1 MKAMVFNLQWLT
13 LDCFYSITKI
23 FLQNTLFPILGP
35 LGKVHLE
42 ADALFFWDDKNAAP
56 LSLLSFYSIQA
67 TSSLAYD
74 LERFMNWKP
83 EVMSHRF

>member
-42 ADALFFWDDKNAAP
+42 ADALFFGDDKNAVP
-56 LSLLSFYSIQA
+56 LSLYYFHFIAFKLH
-67 TSSLAYD
+67 L
-74 LERFMNWKP
+74 L
-83 EVMSHRF
+83 

>member
-13 LDCFYSITKI
+13 LDCFYSFTKI

-42 ADALFFWDDKNAAP
+42 ADALFLDTIRMQPHYHYFHFIAFK
-56 LSLLSFYSIQA
+56 LHLL
-67 TSSLAYD
+67 
-74 LERFMNWKP
+74 
-83 EVMSHRF
+83 